1 MLLAEGH
8 IQSMAQYSHSQG
20 PSPMVPD
27 AEVGG
32 ARLVLGR
39 SVVSQRR
46 ETLCKFPQQYRAGDR
61 GTLGH
66 TGHVVLCNHADN
78 LACPG
83 A

>member
-1 MLLAEGH
+1 MPQYGH
-8 IQSMAQYSHSQG
+8 LQG
-20 PSPMVPD
+20 PSLVVPD
-27 AEVGG
+27 TDVGG

-46 ETLCKFPQQYRAGDR
+46 ETLCKFPRQYRTGDR
-61 GTLGH
+61 GTSGH
-66 TGHVVLCNHADN
+66 TGHVVLCNHAEN